1 MADRWF
7 KYKKCDDYRVQ
18 APKSVLDAVEIK
30 SIAENGIFEVGTGG
44 IFSKVY
50 MFSDVNFA
58 TASVDEQIGMLESW
72 CRWLNSNNERFK
84 ITFNNKNRDI
94 QKFKNDILFH
104 RKMDVF
110 DDLRDDFNEIIE
122 DKIMEGRQGIEQEL
136 YITITTKSVGSY
148 EDAKT
153 YFNSLEINMERDFK
167 DIGSQIRPLNAE
179 ERLRILHDVYRFG
192 REEEFRFHFDEMIEK
207 YWDFKE
213 RIAPTKLDFSVSDT
227 YFVADNKFLAG
238 VYIKNYPAQL
248 SDRFLTKLFS
258 INVKMIGTIDIT
270 PISREDVELRL
281 RDLYMGVQ
289 KNIRKQGKKKL
300 QEKDFESEISF
311 TTQMDRD
318 DIKTIIDEVRNKE
331 QHIFWTSVI
340 LIVIS
345 DSLDK
350 LKKDIELIKRTSSS
364 SSVVIDNLYSMQK
377 EALNTVLPIGVKQCE
392 VGVPLETKSLAAL
405 FPFNVQELLVKDGNW
420 YGVNK
425 VSKNLCIG
433 NRKSLV
439 NGNGFFFG
447 VTGSGKS
454 GSCKMD
460 AIQTFL
466 KTDDDIIV
474 IDPKGDWGKSVAA
487 CNGVELKL
495 SSTAPYHINPLAA
508 HNIKNRSNI
517 ADEKAEIVLAILESC
532 KKEPLTAQERS
543 ITNRCL
549 KYLYKDELLGID
561 DTASSEMEKTL
572 TDLYYKFDDV
582 ISDENSREA
591 DISIAEDLK
600 LYLELFVTGSLNI
613 FSQAN
618 NVDIYNRFLCFNLS
632 GLGKALWDLSMLVMI
647 EHIKERIRKN
657 FEENRVTWLYI
668 DEFHELLRYDEVK
681 VYLNKLWKEIRFLGG
696 FCTGI
701 TQNVGD
707 VLDDD
712 ISVGMLENSEFVMI
726 LKQNQASYDKLIN
739 IIGISAEQVKY
750 ITSESGSGR
759 GLLKCG
765 PTIVPIDMTI
775 PESSELFKLIDTN
788 PHRKF
793 EAAKNGE

>member
-1 MADRWF
+1 MADRWY

-30 SIAENGIFEVGTGG
+30 SIAENGIFEVGAGG

-84 ITFNNKNRDI
+84 ITFNNKNRDM

-110 DDLRDDFNEIIE
+110 DDLRDGFNEIIE
-122 DKIMEGRQGIEQEL
+122 DRILEGRQGIEQEL

-167 DIGSQIRPLNAE
+167 DIGSQIKPLNAE

-213 RIAPTKLDFSVSDT
+213 RIAPSRLDFTVSDT
-227 YFVADNKFLAG
+227 YFIADSKFLAG

-248 SDRFLTKLFS
+248 SDRYLTKLFS
-258 INVKMIGTIDIT
+258 LNVKMIGSIDIT
-270 PISREDVELRL
+270 PISREDVEARL
-281 RDLYMGVQ
+281 KSLYMGVQ
-289 KNIRKQGKKKL
+289 RNIRKQGKKKL
-300 QEKDFESEISF
+300 QEKDFESEISYS
-311 TTQMDRD
+311 TQMDRD
-318 DIKTIIDEVRNKE
+318 DIKQIIDEVRNKE
-331 QHIFWTSVI
+331 QHIFWTDVV
-340 LIVIS
+340 LIVIA

-364 SSVVIDNLYSMQK
+364 DSVVIDNIYSMQK
-377 EALNTVLPIGVKQCE
+377 EALNTVLPIGVKQVE

-405 FPFNVQELLVKDGNW
+405 FPFNVQELLVKNGNW
-420 YGVNK
+420 YGINK

-433 NRKSLV
+433 NRKALV
-439 NGNGFFFG
+439 NGNGFYFG
-447 VTGSGKS
+447 VPGSGKS
-454 GSCKMD
+454 SACKMD

-466 KTDDDIIV
+466 KTDDDIII
-474 IDPKGDWGKSVAA
+474 IDPKGDWFKPVRA
-487 CNGVELKL
+487 CNGVEIEL
-495 SSTAPYHINPLAA
+495 SSTAPHHVNPLAA

-517 ADEKAEIVLAILESC
+517 ADEKAEIVLAILTAC
-532 KKEPLTAQERS
+532 KKEPLTAPERS

-549 KYLYKDELLGID
+549 KYLYKDELLGIT
-561 DTASSEMEKTL
+561 DTPDNDVEKTL
-572 TDLYYKFDDV
+572 TDLYYKFDE
-582 ISDENSREA
+582 IINDENAREV
-591 DISIAEDLK
+591 DISTAEDLK

-613 FSQAN
+613 FAQPN

-632 GLGKALWDLSMLVMI
+632 NLGKAMRDLGMLVMV

-657 FEENRVTWLYI
+657 FEENRVTHLYI
-668 DEFHELLRYDEVK
+668 DEFHELLLYDEIK
-681 VYLNKLWKEIRFLGG
+681 IYLNKLWKEIRFLGG

-707 VLDDD
+707 VLEDD
-712 ISVGMLENSEFVMI
+712 ITVGMLENSEFVMI
-726 LKQNQASYDKLIN
+726 LKQNQASYEKLIN
-739 IIGISAEQVKY
+739 VIGISAEQVKY

-775 PESSELFKLIDTN
+775 PEDSELFDVIDTN

-793 EAAKNGE
+793 EQSTRK